1 MKVQPAWIGRAVA
14 IVAVIGAIGLG
25 VFALERLDRR
35 PRTNNAFIFAD
46 TAAIAPDVSGRIV
59 ELHVRDNQRV
69 HEGDALLVIDPEPFE
84 LRVRQANAQV
94 EALRAQIELTTR

>member
-1 MKVQPAWIGRAVA
+1 MNVEPTGIGRAVA
-14 IVAVIGAIGLG
+14 ITAVIAAIGLG
-25 VFALERLDRR
+25 AFALERLDRR

-69 HEGDALLVIDPEPFE
+69 HEGDALLVIDREPFE
-84 LRVRQANAQV
+84 LRARQAHAQV
-94 EALRAQIELTTR
+94 DALRAQIDL